1 MAAVANMETVMVT
14 VTDIV
19 AAAAA
24 EAAAEEAAEEAVVP
38 AADDAGAAVVPSRA
52 AIPID
57 ALSTKSRPRRS
68 ARWAMA
74 CWRCIPKAT
83 DSSAAR

>member
-1 MAAVANMETVMVT
+1 METVMVT

-24 EAAAEEAAEEAVVP
+24 EAAAEAEEAVVP
-38 AADDAGAAVVPSRA
+38 AADDVGAAVVPSRA

-57 ALSTKSRPRRS
+57 ALSTKSRPHRS